1 MPNYA
6 MPDWIG
12 APADL
17 RALPLRRQRNEDQRL
32 TDEEQERQFNQGL
45 QTQEFSLRSQEA
57 TQRKAQQDLDN
68 RLQAEKAAAQ
78 FQKQSEYAAGMDA
91 LTKQFPQGGADF
103 DRGMAILALKAAGP
117 TAGAA
122 TQFARGIETPPKP
135 TRTPF
140 SMGLQNI
147 VAPPSGTSSATPA
160 PVMGG
165 QPPAP
170 PANAGGMGPASRFP
184 IFDPEGTAKAPIA
197 APPEVSGYTPYTPPK
212 GYVYD
217 WKGGAHPDRD
227 YVSKVQQAAIDAR
240 NQGLTDKES
249 AAKAKSDRQ
258 DKLDEIKASSLSETD
273 KIQYRNAASEFES
286 LDKVRIEG
294 QIGNTALTPQQIQ
307 DITRNLMVLRHKM
320 EALEQ
325 KAGVHK
331 SGSSRETE
339 DDTPPPE
346 AKAKSAQGGYKIG
359 GKYPGGLT
367 YIGGD
372 PNDESSWEKGGQ

>member
-1 MPNYA
+1 

-68 RLQAEKAAAQ
+68 RVQAEKAAEQ
-78 FQKQSEYAAGMDA
+78 FRWNQKFSESVKAIPFQPGTPEHQNAF
-91 LTKQFPQGGADF
+91 LN
-103 DRGMAILALKAAGP
+103 ILASNPPPSGF
-117 TAGAA
+117 TGTEA
-122 TQFARGIETPPKP
+122 TGLSRAFTPKP

-147 VAPPSGTSSATPA
+147 VSPPSGTSSATPA